1 MTLGGRWFI
10 IVYNSN
16 CKQDIN
22 VRSIIRMNTK
32 SRELRFLTTTALFA
46 ALLCVTAPFSISI
59 GPIPISLATFTVYVA
74 ALVCGWKGGCLAV
87 AAYLV
92 LGAVGLPV
100 FSGFMGG
107 FERLVGP
114 TGGYLIGYIPCA
126 ITVGLFSDMAKK
138 HRVLWDIVGMILGT
152 VLLYTLGTAWFMFVS
167 GNTLSYS
174 LAACVLPFIAG
185 DSIKIAAATLVAEV
199 VRSRVI
205 PAVTKHKSY

>member
-1 MTLGGRWFI
+1 
-10 IVYNSN
+10 
-16 CKQDIN
+16 
-22 VRSIIRMNTK
+22 MNTK

-114 TGGYLIGYIPCA
+114 TGGYLMGYIPWA
-126 ITVGLFSDMAKK
+126 ITVGIFSDMAKK
-138 HRVLWDIVGMILGT
+138 RRVMWDIVGMILGT

-185 DSIKIAAATLVAEV
+185 DSIKMAAATLVSEV
-199 VRSRVI
+199 VRTRVI

>member
-1 MTLGGRWFI
+1 
-10 IVYNSN
+10 
-16 CKQDIN
+16 
-22 VRSIIRMNTK
+22 MNTK

-100 FSGFMGG
+100 FSG
-107 FERLVGP
+107 
-114 TGGYLIGYIPCA
+114 YIPCA

-152 VLLYTLGTAWFMFVS
+152 ALLYTLGTAWFMFVS

-199 VRSRVI
+199 VRTRVI

>member
-1 MTLGGRWFI
+1 
-10 IVYNSN
+10 
-16 CKQDIN
+16 
-22 VRSIIRMNTK
+22 MNTK

-59 GPIPISLATFTVYVA
+59 GPIPVSLATFTVYVA

-138 HRVLWDIVGMILGT
+138 HRVLWDIIGMILGT

-185 DSIKIAAATLVAEV
+185 DSIKMAAAALVSEV
-199 VRSRVI
+199 VRTRVI

>member
-1 MTLGGRWFI
+1 MNLKERSSASRQTI
-10 IVYNSN
+10 TTMNNTANS
-16 CKQDIN
+16 
-22 VRSIIRMNTK
+22 
-32 SRELRFLTTTALFA
+32 TTTKRLSTRKLVLIALMTAITCIFA
-46 ALLCVTAPFSISI
+46 PMAI
-59 GPIPISLATFTVYVA
+59 PIPVSPVPISLTN
-74 ALVCGWKGGCLAV
+74 LVIMISI
-87 AAYLV
+87 YV
-92 LGAVGLPV
+92 LGFKDATISYIVYLLLGLVGLPV
-100 FSGFMGG
+100 FSGFTGG
-107 FERLVGP
+107 LGKLAGP

-152 VLLYTLGTAWFMFVS
+152 ALLYTLGTAWFMFVS
-167 GNTLSYS
+167 GNTLKYS